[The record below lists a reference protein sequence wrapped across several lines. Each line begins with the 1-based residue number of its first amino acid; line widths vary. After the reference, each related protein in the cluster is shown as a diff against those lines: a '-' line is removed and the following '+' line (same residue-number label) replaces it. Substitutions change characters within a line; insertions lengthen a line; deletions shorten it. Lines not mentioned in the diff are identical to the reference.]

1 MGKGGRFLSGT
12 QALLILFAFNSQ
24 SNFKIQ
30 RCSLNKKLSQIPV
43 NKKFVLKNWILKYDR
58 QTSLDLAKQYY
69 TVFYIITAQNKNTN
83 FYFLKVFG

>member
-1 MGKGGRFLSGT
+1 MGRGGWFLSGT

-43 NKKFVLKNWILKYDR
+43 NKKVVLLKNWILKYDR

-69 TVFYIITAQNKNTN
+69 TVF
-83 FYFLKVFG
+83 